1 MPTVSLTVPHA
12 LDLPEVEKR
21 LKGLLVKI
29 KERHGDKFSNLKE
42 EWAGNSG
49 TFSFTTYGFNV
60 KTAVTVE
67 PNQVRVQGELPF
79 AAMMFKGRIEKEIRE
94 TLTRVLTSE
103 QRPDAAEPP
112 T

>member
-1 MPTVSLTVPHA
+1 MPTMSLTVPHA
-12 LDLPEVEKR
+12 LDMHEAEKR
-21 LKGLLVKI
+21 LKGLLLKI

-49 TFSFTTYGFNV
+49 AFSFTTYGFNV

-67 PNQVRVQGELPF
+67 PNQVRVHGELPF

-103 QRPDAAEPP
+103 QRPEE
-112 T
+112 